1 MTLHPIADKAEISV
15 DFPDKAY
22 MGSFGRHSQFD
33 AYADLDCVAIRLV
46 RPGEDRREVMVH
58 LHYGLL
64 AEILTELA
72 RSLAAR
78 DPIDELH
85 RRELSDAA
93 KQLAATL
100 EPRDGS
106 A

>member
-1 MTLHPIADKAEISV
+1 MPILTAS
-15 DFPDKAY
+15 PS
-22 MGSFGRHSQFD
+22 GWCGH
-33 AYADLDCVAIRLV
+33 C
-46 RPGEDRREVMVH
+46 EDRREVMVH

-72 RSLAAR
+72 SSLAAR

-100 EPRDGS
+100 EPRDAS